1 MDLCVA
7 QESASDYNNVANVIT
22 AQLPESIVRTIQIP
36 NIINLELIMT
46 IATAIH
52 PENSTL
58 CFKLNSSGTG
68 AAQTIF
74 MEGSPHMINVD
85 APLEVGGK
93 DTSPSPISYVL
104 SSLISS
110 SQVTAQLVAKDFGV
124 ELSAFE
130 FAVNANLDTAILIG
144 GAEEGNPNIKDIVLN
159 ATIETDISDELF
171 EKIRVETERRCP
183 IYQLFSRSGANISN
197 RWIRQA
203 S

>member
-1 MDLCVA
+1 MK
-7 QESASDYNNVANVIT
+7 NT
-22 AQLPESIVRTIQIP
+22 
-36 NIINLELIMT
+36 
-46 IATAIH
+46 TAIH

-58 CFKLNSSGTG
+58 SFNLNSAGTG

-85 APLEVGGK
+85 APLMVGGK
-93 DTSPSPISYVL
+93 DASPSPISYVL

-110 SQVTAQLVAKDFGV
+110 AQVTAQLVAKDFGV

-130 FAVNANLDTAILIG
+130 FTINANLDTAILIG
-144 GAEEGNPNIKDIVLN
+144 GAEEGNPNIKNIVLK

-183 IYQLFSRSGANISN
+183 IYQLFSKSGANVRSQ
-197 RWIRQA
+197 WIRQA